1 MSPGD
6 PRSPKL
12 RLMTRIAPWRAALA
26 GVCFAA
32 LVVSAVSAA
41 PSDTLTSLVARY
53 EALGAADEDPDSG
66 GSNESRWRLPDVSP
80 AADAERLA
88 KLNAISSALSSMDTK
103 GLSDE
108 ETLTRDLLAWTVKD
122 RIEAAGY
129 DESRMPFS
137 SDGGFDVMMLY
148 RASGMKLKS
157 EAEAKRWIGLLNSMP
172 GWYAAN
178 IDNTRRG
185 VKTGFVQAI
194 PTAQAVQERAQRAV
208 ATPLAD
214 DPLMTPLRGLP
225 ATIPEA
231 TRAALVAEGEKAMT
245 DKVAPARATFLKFM
259 NDEYVPHAARSLA
272 ASDLPDGKRYYA
284 FLARRHTTTTLTP
297 DQIHDIGQSE
307 VARIRARMQETMK
320 AAGFQGDLPAFLAM
334 LRKDPRFYATSR
346 QQLLE
351 KSSEIAK
358 RADDQL
364 PAHFGILP
372 RLTYGVRPVPASIEK
387 GYTTGRYFGGDAKVG
402 RAGGLMINTSE
413 LDQRPLYELP
423 ALVLHEG
430 APGHH
435 IQISLAAEQINVPE
449 FRRNLY
455 FTAFGE
461 GWGLYS
467 EWLGEE
473 MGIYRDPYEV
483 FGRLSYEMWRACRL
497 VADTGMHWKGW
508 TLEQARAC
516 FTDNTALSPTNIE
529 VELKRYVSWPGQAL
543 AYKIGELRLL
553 DLRKRAEA
561 RLGDRFDERGFHD
574 AVLLHGSLPLA
585 VLETRIDAWI
595 DQQSQA
601 QPAKKKD

>member
-1 MSPGD
+1 
-6 PRSPKL
+6 
-12 RLMTRIAPWRAALA
+12 MTRIAPWRAALA
-26 GVCFAA
+26 GVCLTA
-32 LVVSAVSAA
+32 LVASAAWAA
-41 PSDTLTSLVARY
+41 PSDNLTSLVARY
-53 EALGAADEDPDSG
+53 EALGNADEDPDSG

-80 AADAERLA
+80 AADAARLT

-108 ETLTRDLLAWTVKD
+108 EKLTRDLLLWTVKD

-157 EAEAKRWIGLLNSMP
+157 EAEAKRWIGLLNGMP

-178 IDNTRRG
+178 IDNARRG
-185 VKTGFVQAI
+185 VKAGFVQAI

-214 DPLMTPLRGLP
+214 DPLMTPLRALP
-225 ATIPEA
+225 TSIPEA

-259 NDEYVPHAARSLA
+259 TDEYVPHAAKSLA

-284 FLARRHTTTTLTP
+284 FLARRLTTTTLTP
-297 DQIHDIGQSE
+297 DQIHDIGQAE

-364 PAHFGILP
+364 PAHFGVLP

-435 IQISLAAEQINVPE
+435 IQTSLAAEQTGVPE

-473 MGIYRDPYEV
+473 MGIYRDPYEL

-508 TLEQARAC
+508 SLEQARAC

-543 AYKIGELRLL
+543 AYKIGELKLL
-553 DLRKRAEA
+553 ELRKRAEA
-561 RLGDRFDERGFHD
+561 KLGDKFDERGFHD

-595 DQQSQA
+595 DQQSKA
-601 QPAKKKD
+601 QPAKKKG

>member
-1 MSPGD
+1 
-6 PRSPKL
+6 
-12 RLMTRIAPWRAALA
+12 MTRIASCLAGACLAALT
-26 GVCFAA
+26 
-32 LVVSAVSAA
+32 VSAA
-41 PSDTLTSLVARY
+41 WAGPASVNLTKLVIRY
-53 EALGAADEDPDSG
+53 EALGDPGEDPDSG
-66 GSNESRWRLPDVSP
+66 GSADARWTLPDVSP
-80 AADAERLA
+80 AADADRAA
-88 KLNAISSALSSMDTK
+88 KLKQIRAELKAMSDK
-103 GLSDE
+103 GLSEDE
-108 ETLTRDLLAWTVKD
+108 RLTRDLLMFSLRD
-122 RIEAAGY
+122 RIDAVAFDEA
-129 DESRMPFS
+129 RMPFS

-148 RASGMKLKS
+148 RASGTTLRNTE
-157 EAEAKRWIGLLNSMP
+157 EARRWIALLNGMP

-178 IDNTRRG
+178 IDNARRG
-185 VKTGFVQAI
+185 VAAGFVQAV
-194 PTAQAVQERAQRAV
+194 PTAQAVLERAQRAA
-208 ATPLAD
+208 ATSLAE
-214 DPLMTPLRGLP
+214 DPLLAPLRALP
-225 ATIPEA
+225 ADVPN
-231 TRAALVAEGEKAMT
+231 RAALIAEGEKAMT
-245 DKVAPARATFLKFM
+245 DKVAPARAGFVKFM
-259 NDEYVPHAARSLA
+259 AEDYVPHAAKSLA

-284 FLARRHTTTTLTP
+284 FLAHRHTTTDLTP

-307 VARIRARMQETMK
+307 VARIRARMQEAMK
-320 AAGFQGDLPAFLAM
+320 AAGFTGDLAGFIAM
-334 LRKDPRFYATSR
+334 LRRDPRFYATSR

-364 PAHFGILP
+364 PAHFGVLP

-387 GYTTGRYFGGDAKVG
+387 GYTTGRYFGGDPKTG

-435 IQISLAAEQINVPE
+435 IQTSLAQEQVDVPE

-455 FTAFGE
+455 FTAYGE

-473 MGIYRDPYEV
+473 MGIYRDPYEL

-508 TLEQARAC
+508 SLDQARAC
-516 FTDNTALSPTNIE
+516 FTDNTALSPVNIE

-543 AYKIGELRLL
+543 AYKIGELKLL
-553 DLRKRAEA
+553 ELRQRAEKK
-561 RLGDRFDERGFHD
+561 LGDKFDERGFHD
-574 AVLLHGSLPLA
+574 AVLLHGSLPLS

-595 DQQSQA
+595 AQQN
-601 QPAKKKD
+601 KKKG

>member
-1 MSPGD
+1 
-6 PRSPKL
+6 
-12 RLMTRIAPWRAALA
+12 MTRIRTWRAGLVGICLVALTA
-26 GVCFAA
+26 
-32 LVVSAVSAA
+32 SAA
-41 PSDTLTSLVARY
+41 WAGPSSTLTSLVARY
-53 EALGAADEDPDSG
+53 EALGDPGEDPDSG
-66 GSNESRWRLPDVSP
+66 GAADARWRLPDVTP
-80 AADAERLA
+80 AADADRTA
-88 KLNAISSALSSMDTK
+88 KLKKIQAELTTLGAK
-103 GLSDE
+103 GLTDE
-108 ETLTRDLLAWTVKD
+108 ERLTRDLLLYSLTD
-122 RIEAAGY
+122 RIEAASF
-129 DESRMPFS
+129 DEARMPFS

-148 RASGMKLKS
+148 RASGMTLRN
-157 EAEAKRWIGLLNSMP
+157 ADEAKRWIGLLNGMP

-178 IDNTRRG
+178 IDNARRG
-185 VKTGFVQAI
+185 VAVGFVQAV
-194 PTAQAVQERAQRAV
+194 PTAQAVLERAQRAA
-208 ATPLAD
+208 ATPLAE
-214 DPLMTPLRGLP
+214 DPLLAPLRTLP
-225 ATIPEA
+225 ASLPI
-231 TRAALVAEGEKAMT
+231 RAVLIAEGERAVT
-245 DKVAPARATFLKFM
+245 DKVAPARASFVKFM
-259 NDEYVPHAARSLA
+259 SEEYLPHAAKSLA

-284 FLARRHTTTTLTP
+284 FLAHRHTTTTLTP
-297 DQIHDIGQSE
+297 DQIHDIGKAE

-320 AAGFQGDLPAFLAM
+320 AAGFQGDLPAFIAM

-364 PAHFGILP
+364 PAHFGVLP

-387 GYTTGRYFGGDAKVG
+387 GYTTGRYFGGDPKVG

-435 IQISLAAEQINVPE
+435 IQTSLAQEQDGVPE

-455 FTAFGE
+455 FNAYGE

-473 MGIYRDPYEV
+473 MGIYRDPYEL

-508 TLEQARAC
+508 SLDQARAC
-516 FTDNTALSPTNIE
+516 FTDNTALSPVNIE

-543 AYKIGELRLL
+543 AYKVGELKLL
-553 DLRKRAEA
+553 ELRHRAEQ
-561 RLGDRFDERGFHD
+561 RLGDKFDERGFHD
-574 AVLLHGSLPLA
+574 AVLLHGSLPLS

-595 DQQSQA
+595 AQQ
-601 QPAKKKD
+601 AKKK

>member
-1 MSPGD
+1 
-6 PRSPKL
+6 
-12 RLMTRIAPWRAALA
+12 MTRIRSWRAALA
-26 GVCFAA
+26 GACLAA
-32 LVVSAVSAA
+32 LAASAA
-41 PSDTLTSLVARY
+41 LAGPSTTLTGLVARY
-53 EALGAADEDPDSG
+53 EALGDPGEDPDSG
-66 GSNESRWRLPDVSP
+66 GAADARWRLPDVSP
-80 AADAERLA
+80 AADADRAA
-88 KLNAISSALSSMDTK
+88 KLKKIQAELTAMGDK
-103 GLSDE
+103 GLTDE
-108 ETLTRDLLAWTVKD
+108 ERLTRDLLLFSLRD
-122 RIEAAGY
+122 RIEAAGF
-129 DESRMPFS
+129 DEARTPFS

-148 RASGMKLKS
+148 RASGMKLRGEG
-157 EAEAKRWIGLLNSMP
+157 EARRWIDLLNGMP
-172 GWYAAN
+172 GWYAVN
-178 IDNTRRG
+178 IENARRG
-185 VKTGFVQAI
+185 VRTGFVQAV
-194 PTAQAVQERAQRAV
+194 PTAEAVLERAQRAA
-208 ATPLAD
+208 ATPLSE
-214 DPLMTPLRGLP
+214 DPLLAPLRALP
-225 ATIPEA
+225 DGVSN
-231 TRAALVAEGEKAMT
+231 RAALIAEGEKAIT
-245 DKVAPARATFLKFM
+245 EKVAPARASFVRFM
-259 NDEYVPHAARSLA
+259 TEEYVPHAARSLA

-284 FLARRHTTTTLTP
+284 FLVRRHTTTDLTP
-297 DQIHDIGQSE
+297 DQIHDIGQAE

-320 AAGFQGDLPAFLAM
+320 AAGFQGDLAAFIAM
-334 LRKDPRFYATSR
+334 LRKDSRFYATSR

-364 PAHFGILP
+364 PAHFGVLP

-387 GYTTGRYFGGDAKVG
+387 GYTTGRYFGGDAKAG

-435 IQISLAAEQINVPE
+435 IQTSLAAEQTGVPE

-473 MGIYRDPYEV
+473 MGIYRDPYEL

-508 TLEQARAC
+508 SLDQARAC
-516 FTDNTALSPTNIE
+516 FTDNTALSPVNIE

-543 AYKIGELRLL
+543 AYKTGELKLL
-553 DLRKRAEA
+553 ELRRRAEKK
-561 RLGDRFDERGFHD
+561 LGDKFDERAFHD
-574 AVLLHGSLPLA
+574 AVLLHGSLPLS

-595 DQQSQA
+595 AQQ
-601 QPAKKKD
+601 AKKKG

>member
-1 MSPGD
+1 MIRVSIRARAWPKLDAMTHIRSWRAGLAGACIGVSLAALTASAAWAGPSETLTTLVTRYETLGD
-6 PRSPKL
+6 P
-12 RLMTRIAPWRAALA
+12 
-26 GVCFAA
+26 G
-32 LVVSAVSAA
+32 
-41 PSDTLTSLVARY
+41 
-53 EALGAADEDPDSG
+53 EDPDSG
-66 GSNESRWRLPDVSP
+66 GAADARWRLPDVSP
-80 AADAERLA
+80 AADADRAAQLKTIQAELTA
-88 KLNAISSALSSMDTK
+88 MDAK

-108 ETLTRDLLAWTVKD
+108 ERLTRDLLLYSLRD
-122 RIEAAGY
+122 RIEAATF
-129 DESRMPFS
+129 DEARMPFS
-137 SDGGFDVMMLY
+137 TDGGFDVMMLY
-148 RASGMKLKS
+148 RASGMTLKT
-157 EAEAKRWIGLLNSMP
+157 EAEAKRWIGLLNGMP

-178 IDNTRRG
+178 IDNARRG
-185 VKTGFVQAI
+185 VKTGFVQAV
-194 PTAQAVQERAQRAV
+194 PTAQAVLERAERAA

-214 DPLMTPLRGLP
+214 DPLLAPLRALP
-225 ATIPEA
+225 ASMPN
-231 TRAALVAEGEKAMT
+231 RAALIAEGEKAVT
-245 DKVAPARATFLKFM
+245 DKVAPARASFVKFM
-259 NDEYVPHAARSLA
+259 TDEYVPHAAKSLA

-284 FLARRHTTTTLTP
+284 FLVRRHTTTDMTP
-297 DQIHDIGQSE
+297 DQIHQLGLSE

-320 AAGFQGDLPAFLAM
+320 AAGFQGDLPAFIAM

-358 RADDQL
+358 RSDDQL
-364 PAHFGILP
+364 PAHFGTLP

-387 GYTTGRYFGGDAKVG
+387 GYTTGRYFGGDPKVG

-435 IQISLAAEQINVPE
+435 IQTSLAQEQVGVPG
-449 FRRNLY
+449 FRQNLY
-455 FTAFGE
+455 FNAYGE

-473 MGIYRDPYEV
+473 MGIYRDPYEL

-508 TLEQARAC
+508 SLEQARAC

-543 AYKIGELRLL
+543 AYKVGELKLL
-553 DLRKRAEA
+553 ELRHRAEQK
-561 RLGDRFDERGFHD
+561 LGDRFDERAFHD
-574 AVLLHGSLPLA
+574 AVLLHGSLPLS
-585 VLETRIDAWI
+585 LLDQRIDAWI
-595 DQQSQA
+595 AAQA
-601 QPAKKKD
+601 AGKK

>member
-1 MSPGD
+1 
-6 PRSPKL
+6 
-12 RLMTRIAPWRAALA
+12 MTRIAPWRAALA
-26 GVCFAA
+26 GVCLAA
-32 LVVSAVSAA
+32 LVVSAASAA
-41 PSDTLTSLVARY
+41 PSDTLTGLVARY

-172 GWYAAN
+172 GWYAVN
-178 IDNTRRG
+178 IDNARRG

-259 NDEYVPHAARSLA
+259 NDEYVPHAAKSLA

>member
-1 MSPGD
+1 
-6 PRSPKL
+6 
-12 RLMTRIAPWRAALA
+12 MTRISTWRAGLA
-26 GVCFAA
+26 GICLAA
-32 LVVSAVSAA
+32 LTVSAA
-41 PSDTLTSLVARY
+41 WAGPSATLTDLVVRY
-53 EALGAADEDPDSG
+53 EALGDPGEDPDSG
-66 GSNESRWRLPDVSP
+66 GSSDARWRLPDVSP
-80 AADAERLA
+80 AADADRTA
-88 KLNAISSALSSMDTK
+88 KLKTIQVQLTTMSPK
-103 GLSDE
+103 KLSDE
-108 ETLTRDLLAWTVKD
+108 ERLTRDLLLFSLAE
-122 RIEAAGY
+122 RIEAASF
-129 DESRMPFS
+129 DEARMPFS

-148 RASGMKLKS
+148 RASGMTLRTAD
-157 EAEAKRWIGLLNSMP
+157 EARRWIALLNGMP

-178 IDNTRRG
+178 IDNARRG
-185 VKTGFVQAI
+185 VASGFVQAV
-194 PTAQAVQERAQRAV
+194 PTAQAVLERAQRAA
-208 ATPLAD
+208 ATPPAE
-214 DPLMTPLRGLP
+214 DPLLAPLRGLP
-225 ATIPEA
+225 DSLPN
-231 TRAALVAEGEKAMT
+231 RAALIAEGEKALT
-245 DKVAPARATFLKFM
+245 DKVAPARAGFVRFM
-259 NDEYVPHAARSLA
+259 AEEYLPHAARSLA

-284 FLARRHTTTTLTP
+284 FLTRRHTTTTLTP
-297 DQIHDIGQSE
+297 DQIHDLGLAE

-320 AAGFQGDLPAFLAM
+320 AAGFQGDLPAFIAM

-364 PAHFGILP
+364 PAHFGVLP

-387 GYTTGRYFGGDAKVG
+387 GYTTGRYFGGDPKVG

-435 IQISLAAEQINVPE
+435 IQTSLAQEQTGVPE
-449 FRRNLY
+449 FRRGLY
-455 FTAFGE
+455 FNAYGE

-473 MGIYRDPYEV
+473 MGIYRDPYEL

-508 TLEQARAC
+508 SLDQARAC
-516 FTDNTALSPTNIE
+516 FTDNTALSPVNIE

-543 AYKIGELRLL
+543 AYKVGELKLL
-553 DLRKRAEA
+553 ELRHRAE
-561 RLGDRFDERGFHD
+561 RTLGDKFDERGFHD
-574 AVLLHGSLPLA
+574 AVLLHGSLPLS

-595 DQQSQA
+595 AQQA
-601 QPAKKKD
+601 QQRDKKK

>member
-1 MSPGD
+1 
-6 PRSPKL
+6 
-12 RLMTRIAPWRAALA
+12 MTRIAPWRAALA
-26 GVCFAA
+26 GVCLTA
-32 LVVSAVSAA
+32 LAVSAA
-41 PSDTLTSLVARY
+41 WAGPSDNLTSLVARY
-53 EALGAADEDPDSG
+53 EALGNADEDPDSG
-66 GSNESRWRLPDVSP
+66 GSSDARWRLPDVSP
-80 AADAERLA
+80 AADAARLT
-88 KLNAISSALSSMDTK
+88 KLNAISSALSSMETK

-108 ETLTRDLLAWTVKD
+108 EQLTRDLLLWTVKD

-148 RASGMKLKS
+148 RASGMKLKT
-157 EAEAKRWIGLLNSMP
+157 EAEAKRWIGLLNGMP

-178 IDNTRRG
+178 IDNARRG
-185 VKTGFVQAI
+185 VKAGFVQAI

-214 DPLMTPLRGLP
+214 DPLLAPLRTLP
-225 ATIPEA
+225 ASIPEA

-245 DKVAPARATFLKFM
+245 DQVAPARAIFLKFM
-259 NDEYVPHAARSLA
+259 TEEYVPHAAKSLA

-297 DQIHDIGQSE
+297 DQIHDIGQAE

-364 PAHFGILP
+364 PAHFGVLP

-435 IQISLAAEQINVPE
+435 IQTSLAAEQVDVPE

-508 TLEQARAC
+508 SLEQARAC
-516 FTDNTALSPTNIE
+516 FTDNTALSSTNIE

-543 AYKIGELRLL
+543 AYKIGELKLL
-553 DLRKRAEA
+553 ELRKRAEA
-561 RLGDRFDERGFHD
+561 RLGDKFDERGFHD

-585 VLETRIDAWI
+585 VLETRIDTWI
-595 DQQSQA
+595 DQQSKA
-601 QPAKKKD
+601 QPAKKKG

>member
-1 MSPGD
+1 
-6 PRSPKL
+6 
-12 RLMTRIAPWRAALA
+12 MTRTAPWRAALA
-26 GVCFAA
+26 GACLAA
-32 LVVSAVSAA
+32 LAVSAA
-41 PSDTLTSLVARY
+41 WAAPSGNLVSLVARY
-53 EALGAADEDPDSG
+53 EALGNADEDPDSG

-80 AADAERLA
+80 AADAARLV
-88 KLNAISSALSSMDTK
+88 KLKAIAADLSSMETK

-108 ETLTRDLLAWTVKD
+108 EKLTRDLLLWTVKD

-148 RASGMKLKS
+148 RASGTKLKT
-157 EAEAKRWIGLLNSMP
+157 EAEARRWIGLLNGMP

-178 IDNTRRG
+178 IDNARRG
-185 VKTGFVQAI
+185 VKAGFVQAI
-194 PTAQAVQERAQRAV
+194 PTAQAVQERAQRAA

-214 DPLMTPLRGLP
+214 DPLLAPLRNLP
-225 ATIPEA
+225 VSIPEA
-231 TRAALVAEGEKAMT
+231 TRAALVAEGEKAMA
-245 DKVAPARATFLKFM
+245 DKVAPARATFVKFM
-259 NDEYVPHAARSLA
+259 TDEYVPHAARSLA

-297 DQIHDIGQSE
+297 DQIHDIGQAE

-364 PAHFGILP
+364 PAHFGVLP

-387 GYTTGRYFGGDAKVG
+387 GYTTGRYFGGDAKLG

-435 IQISLAAEQINVPE
+435 IQTSLAAEQVDVPE

-473 MGIYRDPYEV
+473 MGIYRDPYEL

-508 TLEQARAC
+508 SLEQARAC

-543 AYKIGELRLL
+543 AYKIGELKLL
-553 DLRKRAEA
+553 ELRKRAEA
-561 RLGDRFDERGFHD
+561 KLGDRFDERGFHD
-574 AVLLHGSLPLA
+574 TVLLHGSLPLA
-585 VLETRIDAWI
+585 VLEIRVDAWI
-595 DQQSQA
+595 DQQA
-601 QPAKKKD
+601 KAAPPKKKG

>member
-1 MSPGD
+1 
-6 PRSPKL
+6 
-12 RLMTRIAPWRAALA
+12 MTRIASWRAALA
-26 GVCFAA
+26 GACLTAM
-32 LVVSAVSAA
+32 AVSVAWA
-41 PSDTLTSLVARY
+41 GPSDNLTSLVARY
-53 EALGAADEDPDSG
+53 EALGNADEDPDSG
-66 GSNESRWRLPDVSP
+66 GANEARWRLPDVSQ
-80 AADAERLA
+80 AADVARLT
-88 KLNAISSALSSMDTK
+88 KLNAIAGALASMDAK

-108 ETLTRDLLAWTVKD
+108 ETLTRDLLLWTVKD

-129 DESRMPFS
+129 DDSRMPFS

-148 RASGMKLKS
+148 RASGMTLKT
-157 EAEAKRWIGLLNSMP
+157 EAEARRWIGLLNSMP

-178 IDNTRRG
+178 IDNARRG

-194 PTAQAVQERAQRAV
+194 PTAQAVRERAERAL

-214 DPLMTPLRGLP
+214 DPLMAPLRALP
-225 ATIPEA
+225 ASIPEA
-231 TRAALVAEGEKAMT
+231 TRAALVAEGEKAVAER
-245 DKVAPARATFLKFM
+245 VAPARAAFLKFM
-259 NDEYVPHAARSLA
+259 NDEYVPHAAKSLA

-297 DQIHDIGQSE
+297 DQIHDIGQAE
-307 VARIRARMQETMK
+307 VARIRARMRETMK

-364 PAHFGILP
+364 PAHFGVLP

-387 GYTTGRYFGGDAKVG
+387 GYTTGRYFGGDAKLG

-435 IQISLAAEQINVPE
+435 IQTSLAAEQTDVPE

-455 FTAFGE
+455 FNAFGE

-473 MGIYRDPYEV
+473 MGIYRDPYEL

-543 AYKIGELRLL
+543 AYKIGELKLL
-553 DLRKRAEA
+553 ELRKRAEA

-595 DQQSQA
+595 DQQSRA
-601 QPAKKKD
+601 QPAKKKG